1 MKKPLKRFNTSI
13 AGLNKPKTITME
25 RKKIKEIE
33 IIDENHYTDTEDKI
47 MRRVK
52 LSVEG
57 KSLRIQ
63 RNVTSGTLLSFDEDN
78 REKLIEFLIQC
89 KIS

>member
-1 MKKPLKRFNTSI
+1 MKKPLKRINTSI
-13 AGLNKPKTITME
+13 AGLNKPKIITME

-63 RNVTSGTLLSFDEDN
+63 GNITSGTLLSFDEDN
-78 REKLIEFLIQC
+78 RDRLIEFLIQS

>member
-1 MKKPLKRFNTSI
+1 MMKKFNTSI
-13 AGLNKPKTITME
+13 AGSNKPKTITME

-33 IIDENHYTDTEDKI
+33 IIDESHYTDTNDKI

-63 RNVTSGTLLSFDEDN
+63 GDVTSGTLLSFDEDN
-78 REKLIEFLIQC
+78 RDKLIEFLIQS
-89 KIS
+89 KI

>member
-1 MKKPLKRFNTSI
+1 MKKPLKKINTSI
-13 AGLNKPKTITME
+13 AGLIKPRMIEIK

-33 IIDENHYTDTEDKI
+33 IIDENHYTDTNDKI

-52 LSVEG
+52 LMVEG

-63 RNVTSGTLLSFDEDN
+63 GNITTNTLLSFDDEN
-78 REKLIEFLIQC
+78 RDKLIEFLTHGN
-89 KIS
+89 

>member
-1 MKKPLKRFNTSI
+1 MKKPLKKFNTSI
-13 AGLNKPKTITME
+13 AGLNKPKIITME

-33 IIDENHYTDTEDKI
+33 IIDESHYTDTNDKI

-63 RNVTSGTLLSFDEDN
+63 GDVTSGTLLSFDDDN
-78 REKLIEFLIQC
+78 RDKLIEFLIQS
-89 KIS
+89 KI